1 MVERRRKT
9 RSWTL
14 RSFLLL
20 LFTTSVIPANHSG
33 ISLNRF
39 QHKHQHLQSHT
50 ENGLIDTTSK
60 STLTSV
66 MRINLEISGPI
77 LWLMVAVPIVLLVLI
92 SISLGYLCDQPT
104 NKQYL
109 IKATRMIV
117 LRAILLL
124 VKIYMMM
131 FDIITFPIYYIF
143 QKSFKDTRGEALGK
157 VCVFELCL

>member
-14 RSFLLL
+14 RTCLLL

-33 ISLNRF
+33 ISLNQF
-39 QHKHQHLQSHT
+39 QYKDQQPQSQAKNSHR
-50 ENGLIDTTSK
+50 DT
-60 STLTSV
+60 TLTSTPTSEI
-66 MRINLEISGPI
+66 RIKLEISGPI
-77 LWLMVAVPIVLLVLI
+77 LWLMVVVPIASLVLI
-92 SISLGYLCDQPT
+92 SIILGYLCAQPT
-104 NKQYL
+104 SKQYL
-109 IKATRMIV
+109 IKATRRIV

-124 VKIYMMM
+124 ARFYMKM

-157 VCVFELCL
+157 V